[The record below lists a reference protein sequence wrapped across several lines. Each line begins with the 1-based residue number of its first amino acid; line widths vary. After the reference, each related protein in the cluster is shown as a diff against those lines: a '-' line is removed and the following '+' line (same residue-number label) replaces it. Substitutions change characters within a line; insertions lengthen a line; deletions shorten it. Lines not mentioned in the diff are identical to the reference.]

1 MFCPSPGFGQSTN
14 CTRPLGQRM
23 LPFALDQEESAMSE
37 TSRYGQFCPVSMAA
51 EILCSRWTIVLL
63 RELLCGSTRFNDLR
77 RGLPRMSPTL
87 LSKRLKELELSGVI
101 RTRPNAAGIT
111 EYHLTDSGE
120 ELRPLVLGIGFWGQ
134 RWVESRLSLRNL
146 DPTLLMWDMRRNLNL
161 DPLPPRRCTIQ
172 FLYPELAPT
181 QRNYWLILESGRADL
196 CHVDPGFDVDLLV
209 TSSLKTMTSIWMGL
223 LRLDAEITAGRVQL
237 DGDPSIGRTMQR
249 WLKLSVFAPTERRV
263 A

>member
-1 MFCPSPGFGQSTN
+1 MT
-14 CTRPLGQRM
+14 
-23 LPFALDQEESAMSE
+23 E
-37 TSRYGQFCPVSMAA
+37 TSSYGQFCPVSMAA
-51 EILCSRWTIVLL
+51 EILCSRWTVVLL

-87 LSKRLKELELSGVI
+87 LSKRLKELETAGVV
-101 RTRPNAAGIT
+101 RRVPAAGGGS
-111 EYHLTDSGE
+111 EYHLTEAGD
-120 ELRPLVLGIGFWGQ
+120 ELRPIVLGIGFWGQ

-146 DPTLLMWDMRRNLNL
+146 DPTLLMWDMRRNLSP

-172 FLYPELAPT
+172 FLYPELSPT
-181 QRNYWLILESGRADL
+181 QRNYWLVIESGKVDL
-196 CHVDPGFDVDLLV
+196 CHFDPGFDVDLLV

-223 LRLDAEITAGRVQL
+223 TRLDHEVAAGHVQL
-237 DGDPSIGRTMQR
+237 DGDPAIRRAIGA